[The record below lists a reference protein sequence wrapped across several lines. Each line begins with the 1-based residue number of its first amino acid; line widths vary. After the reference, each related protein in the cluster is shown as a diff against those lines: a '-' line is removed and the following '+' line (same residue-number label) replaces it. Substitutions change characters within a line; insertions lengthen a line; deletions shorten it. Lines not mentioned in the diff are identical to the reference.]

1 MDLRSARRPVV
12 PPLFAIGTFVCMLCC
27 TTVFQVCVVVLASR
41 DARPQVLAPQ
51 VLASR
56 DARPQDAEGVALI
69 GVGGCLACS
78 TVIWGIYLSVV
89 RSSSCG
95 GSYPPPSLRARVC
108 LSGYLSVVSLHLSH
122 ISIGW
127 CGVVRVGNLDV
138 DHGRRWRN
146 QRFHP
151 VGRLPHRDV
160 LLPLPVRN
168 PCSGQHQGRALR

>member
-1 MDLRSARRPVV
+1 
-12 PPLFAIGTFVCMLCC
+12 LFVIGTFGCMLCC

-41 DARPQVLAPQ
+41 DAR
-51 VLASR
+51 S
-56 DARPQDAEGVALI
+56 QDAEDVLRFVEGF
-69 GVGGCLACS
+69 LACS

-160 LLPLPVRN
+160 LLLLPVPN

>member
-41 DARPQVLAPQ
+41 DARPQ
-51 VLASR
+51 
-56 DARPQDAEGVALI
+56 DAEKDVWRAL

-108 LSGYLSVVSLHLSH
+108 LCGYLSVVSLHLSH